1 MTMKPVTMGKE
12 NKHTKNGYTLSKQWF
27 EWVRKT
33 DKNVRPIHGVLYLWI
48 VELNNRME
56 WKEVF
61 ELPSKYS
68 MESTRI
74 IGKNNFLNAL
84 NDLIEWGFITMVKKS
99 VSRHHGN
106 QISINL
112 LYTENIQLTVK
123 GDNLPYT
130 ENICQTDLPYT
141 ENTRQNVPDIYVPV
155 RKTRKK
161 KQLIQNKKEEEA
173 EPNKSAPIKTD
184 FIDLI
189 LIEFQKVYKLLRNV
203 EYEITNKGKE
213 RAAIGKLLNIYKKNE
228 PDKNAE
234 ETLTDFRLYF
244 ERCIDIPDS
253 WLYNNMSPA
262 MIASKFNEIRT
273 ILSGGH
279 KKGKGATDLELAGIF
294 YKHFGKKYTDD
305 VWKNEDGTWIDEK
318 QDFDKSMHD
327 TR

>member
-1 MTMKPVTMGKE
+1 MGNE
-12 NKHTKNGYTLSKQWF
+12 NKHTKNGYILSKQWF

-112 LYTENIQLTVK
+112 LYTENIRLTVK

-130 ENICQTDLPYT
+130 ENIRLNDLPYTESICQTDLPYT
-141 ENTRQNVPDIYVPV
+141 ENTQQNVPDIYVPV

-161 KQLIQNKKEEEA
+161 KQLIQNKKEEEE
-173 EPNKSAPIKTD
+173 EP
-184 FIDLI
+184 
-189 LIEFQKVYKLLRNV
+189 
-203 EYEITNKGKE
+203 
-213 RAAIGKLLNIYKKNE
+213 
-228 PDKNAE
+228 
-234 ETLTDFRLYF
+234 ET
-244 ERCIDIPDS
+244 P
-253 WLYNNMSPA
+253 PP
-262 MIASKFNEIRT
+262 
-273 ILSGGH
+273 GGP
-279 KKGKGATDLELAGIF
+279 G
-294 YKHFGKKYTDD
+294 
-305 VWKNEDGTWIDEK
+305 V
-318 QDFDKSMHD
+318 
-327 TR
+327 